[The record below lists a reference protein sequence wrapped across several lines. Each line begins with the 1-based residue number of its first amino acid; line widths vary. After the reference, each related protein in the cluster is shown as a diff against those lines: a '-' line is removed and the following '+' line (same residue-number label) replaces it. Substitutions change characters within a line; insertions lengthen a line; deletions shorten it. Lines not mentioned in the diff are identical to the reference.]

1 MYSFQILRGFTNFQM
16 MPRKKSSW
24 ISGIPFFILIHVTYC
39 IPIDNSMVGDPAIN
53 CLPDSLSVD
62 FKTAKAFGG
71 RVFVKGFSQESNCN
85 LIGNGKSSFD
95 FSIGFDNCG
104 LRRTRELN
112 GVSISATVVV
122 SFHPVSH

>member
-1 MYSFQILRGFTNFQM
+1 MDSLIFQM

-24 ISGIPFFILIHVTYC
+24 SLQTAVLLILINVACC

-53 CLPDSLSVD
+53 CLSDSLSID
-62 FKTAKAFGG
+62 LKTAKAFGG
-71 RVFVKGFSQESNCN
+71 RVFVKGFSQDSNCN
-85 LIGNGKSSFD
+85 LVGDGKSKFD

-122 SFHPVSH
+122 SFHPVS